1 MPALKELIKAFEHL
15 APPTLA
21 ESWDKAGLQKGDLAQ
36 DVKKILISLN
46 ASASVLEE
54 ASEKNCE
61 LVFCHHPLALDAPTS
76 ITGDS
81 EYYRV
86 LKKAFT
92 DDISIYAAHTNLDKA
107 PNGINSVLANFI
119 DLKNIM
125 PLAPDTSFK
134 KLVFF
139 AEPDSSRE
147 IIDSLSAAG
156 AGVIGD
162 YTSTSFR
169 GEGKGT
175 FFPGAGAKP
184 ATGKVGQLNAVEE
197 ERIEMMVHSSV
208 LGSVVSTLLK
218 VHPYEEVAYD
228 IYPLEHVQK
237 SHVGLGCIGALKNK
251 KSAEE
256 LSLLFEKEG
265 NATANFVGDYL
276 KKVQNVAILG
286 GSGARYIDIA
296 SSKGAELLITADVKY
311 HDAQRAQDMGLKI
324 LAISHYGMEKLA
336 MDLISPIL
344 SEELKKD
351 GLKVEII
358 NSKAEK
364 DVFFES

>member
-1 MPALKELIKAFEHL
+1 MPALKELIKTFENF

-21 ESWDKAGLQKGDLAQ
+21 ESWDKAGLQKGDFDQ
-36 DVKKILISLN
+36 DVKKILLSLN

-54 ASEKNCE
+54 AAEKNCE
-61 LVFCHHPLALDAPTS
+61 LVFCHHPLALNTPTY

-86 LKKAFT
+86 LKKAFAE
-92 DDISIYAAHTNLDKA
+92 DISIYAAHTNLDKS
-107 PNGINSVLANFI
+107 PNGINNALALFI

-139 AEPDSSRE
+139 AEPDSSLE

-162 YTSTSFR
+162 YTSASFR

-184 ATGKVGQLNAVEE
+184 ATGKVSQFNVVEE

-228 IYPLEHVQK
+228 IYPLEHIQK
-237 SHVGLGCIGALKNK
+237 SHVGLGCIGELKNK
-251 KSAEE
+251 MSAKE
-256 LSLLFEKEG
+256 LSMLFEKEG
-265 NATANFVGDYL
+265 NAVTNFVGDYR
-276 KKVQNVAILG
+276 KKVQKVAIIG

-296 SSKGAELLITADVKY
+296 FSKGAELLITADVKY

-351 GLKVEII
+351 GLKVDII
-358 NSKAEK
+358 KSKTEK
-364 DVFFES
+364 DVFVES